1 MLGGMKGVKMSGL
14 TQKLSGLIQKL
25 RVDELMEGTAFR
37 MVLIYCAV
45 FSFIPQQISP
55 VVTFGTFIGI
65 ESSDGRSL
73 DTTRLFTSVSLLVL
87 LNQPLSQVFQS
98 FPSIMSAV
106 GCLDRIQKFLS
117 ADSRADHRLLSPA
130 AEAAAVKIS
139 PPSTARGSFGRVK
152 LPDDIEL
159 ASLKRAAEISTT
171 TLPAQY
177 QPTTVDL
184 GLFDKRSQSGKP
196 SHGLMPE
203 VILIDSGAFGWNK
216 DEPPILQD
224 INLSILHS
232 QFTILVGPVAS
243 GKTTLL
249 KAILGETP
257 SSKGFVHV
265 STLDFSFCDQTS
277 WLLSQSVQKNILGFA
292 YFDSDWY
299 NSVIH
304 ACALDEDFAL
314 FPQGDQTL
322 IGSNGISL
330 SGGQK
335 QRLVSYAPC
344 KPLAKLNRFRL
355 LQEQFMQK
363 ERYLPY

>member
-14 TQKLSGLIQKL
+14 TQKLSGLIQQL

-45 FSFIPQQISP
+45 FAFVPQQVSP

-65 ESSDGRSL
+65 ESSDGRAL

-130 AEAAAVKIS
+130 VAAAQKIS
-139 PPSTARGSFGRVK
+139 PPSTARGSLGRVR

-159 ASLKRAAEISTT
+159 VSLKRAAEMPTT
-171 TLPAQY
+171 TIPAQY
-177 QPTTVDL
+177 QPTTIDS
-184 GLFDKRSQSGKP
+184 GIFGRRSQSSKP
-196 SHGLMPE
+196 LAGPMPE

-224 INLSILHS
+224 INLSILRS

-265 STLDFSFCDQTS
+265 STLDFSFCDQTP

-292 YFDSDWY
+292 NFDSDWY

-335 QRLVSYAPC
+335 QRLVSYVPASH
-344 KPLAKLNRFRL
+344 
-355 LQEQFMQK
+355 
-363 ERYLPY
+363 